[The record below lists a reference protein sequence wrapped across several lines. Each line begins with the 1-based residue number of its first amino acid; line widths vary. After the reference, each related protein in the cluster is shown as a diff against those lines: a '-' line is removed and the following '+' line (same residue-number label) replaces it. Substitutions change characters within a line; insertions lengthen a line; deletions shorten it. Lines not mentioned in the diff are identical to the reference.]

1 LKEGSE
7 EVDFLKKVAELA
19 TYTISVTFGCWIDN
33 FPELGPIYLA
43 KFNFILFLKNK
54 VGFINIVYVCALEIN
69 ISLLLISV
77 K

>member
-43 KFNFILFLKNK
+43 KFN
-54 VGFINIVYVCALEIN
+54 
-69 ISLLLISV
+69 LI
-77 K
+77 